1 LEVLAKDSK
10 GDALPML
17 CLNDSIRHDDPA
29 VQPLLSTIDEA
40 QTLTQLI
47 LAVWPLARVLA
58 RHIVEAVLAERAQ
71 RPSAWPPCPTCGTAL
86 RSKGFA
92 QRQLMSLFGPLR
104 WRRRVGR
111 CPHGCAIPQVAPFD
125 EALGVQPQQRTS
137 GELQCLGCALAVFVP
152 FATAARLL
160 GWYCGGVVS
169 PRAVWCWVQAA
180 GHRAMEHLQ
189 AELAAVAEGHGP
201 PPEPLTAEAAA
212 LPLALGAD
220 GVMVPFRPEGGKPSG
235 KLRWREIKVGVLAR
249 LGQHRTRTG
258 HIVTRLAQRRLV
270 AVLGDIDALKPR
282 LWLEALRQG
291 IGHAPQVVWL
301 SDGGRGLWRLF
312 EEQFAGSATGVLDF
326 YHAAQNLWKSAAAW
340 LDGRTTKAQ
349 RWFVWARHR
358 LRHGNPDGVLADL
371 AEALDVEGLPN
382 TARDTLTTVY
392 AYLERHRAHIDYA
405 KYKEL
410 GLPLGSGMVESACK
424 WLIQQ
429 RFKGVGMRWS
439 EDGFNHLVHLRLAW
453 VNGRFEALFELALSP
468 NS

>member
-1 LEVLAKDSK
+1 
-10 GDALPML
+10 ML
-17 CLNDSIRHDDPA
+17 CLMDSIRDDDPS
-29 VQPLLSTIDEA
+29 VQYLLRVLEDAGS
-40 QTLTQLI
+40 LTALI
-47 LAVWPLARVLA
+47 LAAWQVARVLA
-58 RHIVEAVLAERAQ
+58 VQLVEIVLDERARQ
-71 RPSAWPPCPTCGTAL
+71 PSAWTLCPACGASV

-92 QRQLMSLFGPLR
+92 TRQITSVLGVIR
-104 WRRRVGR
+104 WQRRVGR
-111 CPHGCAIPQVAPFD
+111 CPQGCAIPQVAPLD
-125 EALGVQPQQRTS
+125 EALGVQPHQRTS

-169 PRAVWCWVQAA
+169 LCAVWCWVQAA
-180 GHRAMEHLQ
+180 GHQAMEHLHG
-189 AELAAVAEGHGP
+189 ELAAVTRGDEP
-201 PPEPLTAEAAA
+201 TPEPLTAEVAA

-220 GVMVPFRPEGGKPSG
+220 GVMVPFRPDAGAPQGKI
-235 KLRWREIKVGVLAR
+235 RWREVKVGVLAR
-249 LGQHRTRTG
+249 IGQHRTRTG
-258 HIVTRLAQRRLV
+258 QVVTRLTQRRLV

-291 IGHAPQVVWL
+291 LRNAPQVVWL

-312 EEQFAGSATGVLDF
+312 DECFAPYATGILDF

-340 LDGRTTKAQ
+340 LDGRTTQAR
-349 RWFVWARHR
+349 RWFTWARHR
-358 LRHGNPDGVLADL
+358 LRYGHPDGVLGDL
-371 AEALDVEGLPN
+371 VEALDVEGMPD
-382 TARDTLTTVY
+382 TARDTVATVY
-392 AYLERHRAHIDYA
+392 AYLKRHRAHIDYA
-405 KYKEL
+405 IDKEL

-453 VNGRFEALFELALSP
+453 VNGRFETLFGLALCP

>member
-1 LEVLAKDSK
+1 
-10 GDALPML
+10 ML
-17 CLNDSIRHDDPA
+17 CLSDSIRHDDPA
-29 VQPLLSTIDEA
+29 VQQLLRTIEEA
-40 QTLTQLI
+40 HTLTQMV

-58 RHIVEAVLAERAQ
+58 RHIIEYVLAERAQ
-71 RPSAWPPCPTCGTAL
+71 RPIAWPPCPTCGTLL

-92 QRQLMSLFGPLR
+92 HRQLTSLVGPLR

-111 CPHGCAIPQVAPFD
+111 CPHGCDSPQVAPFD
-125 EALGVQPQQRTS
+125 EILGVQPQQRTS
-137 GELQCLGCALAVFVP
+137 GELQFLGCALAVFVP

-160 GWYCGGVVS
+160 GWSCGSVVS

-180 GHRAMEHLQ
+180 GHQAMEHLQ
-189 AELAAVAEGHGP
+189 AELAAVAQGHGP
-201 PPEPLTAEAAA
+201 TPEPLTAEEAA

-220 GVMVPFRPEGGKPSG
+220 GVMVPLRPEAGAPRGKI
-235 KLRWREIKVGVLAR
+235 RWREVKGGVLAR

-258 HIVTRLAQRRLV
+258 QSVPRLQHRRLV
-270 AVLGDIDALKPR
+270 AVLGNIETLKPR

-291 IGHAPQVVWL
+291 IIRAPQVVWL

-312 EEQFAGSATGVLDF
+312 EEQFSASAMGILDF

-340 LDGRTTKAQ
+340 LDGRTTKAH
-349 RWFVWARHR
+349 RWFAWARHR

-371 AEALDVEGLPN
+371 ADALDVEGVPD
-382 TARDTLTTVY
+382 TARATLTTVY
-392 AYLERHRAHIDYA
+392 AYLERHRDHIDYA
-405 KYKEL
+405 TYKEL

-439 EDGFNHLVHLRLAW
+439 ADGFNHLVHLRLAW
-453 VNGRFEALFELALSP
+453 VNGRFEALFDLALSP
-468 NS
+468 NQ